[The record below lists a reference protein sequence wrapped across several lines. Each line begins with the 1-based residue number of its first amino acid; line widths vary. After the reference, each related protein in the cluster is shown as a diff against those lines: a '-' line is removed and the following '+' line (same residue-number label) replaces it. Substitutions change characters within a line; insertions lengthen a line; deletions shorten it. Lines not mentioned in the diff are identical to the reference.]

1 MNIKNPLLSLFTI
14 ITLTSYCQNVNF
26 EWAKRIGGTGRDKGQ
41 SITVDAL
48 GNIYTIGTFEDTVD
62 FDPGPALNNLI
73 AVGEKDIFV
82 CKSDVLGNLIWAK
95 SMGGALR
102 DEAYSTSV
110 DLSGNV
116 YIIGIFTGTA
126 DFDPGPSSYNLTAIG
141 YHDTYISKIDFL
153 GNFVWAKKMGG
164 GPTSFCDSFSI
175 LTDASGNVYTTGAF
189 GGTVDFDPGSAINN
203 VTCVYVDDIFI
214 SKLDSAGNFIWVKTM
229 GGSYSEY
236 GASIALDI
244 TGNIYTIGMFE
255 ATVDFNPGPA
265 IYNITAI
272 GDHDIF
278 ISKLDSAGNFVW
290 AKSMGAVGPFGTS
303 LLNIG
308 NSIFV
313 DSSSNVYTTGSFA
326 GTTDFDPGPTVFN
339 LTATNINDIFISKL
353 DSAGNFVWAK
363 SMGGLNFD
371 EGKSIFADVA
381 GNIYITGLFEKT
393 ADFDPGPSVFSLTA
407 AGIWDVF
414 ISKLDPTGNLVW
426 AKSMGSTLN
435 DNGLSIIVDPFDN
448 IYTTGFFQGTV
459 DFDPD
464 SSMYNLTSDGDYD
477 IFIHKMS
484 QTATGI
490 GEEAFNQVKIFP
502 NPTKDELNIQVENT
516 VIESIYQL
524 TDITGR
530 PIARGIITEEK
541 SRISL
546 QGLSSGTYLLSIGDE
561 IRKTLKV
568 VKQ

>member
-1 MNIKNPLLSLFTI
+1 MNIKNALLSLFTI
-14 ITLTSYCQNVNF
+14 ITLTSYSQNVNL
-26 EWAKRIGGTGRDKGQ
+26 EWAKRIGGTGRDIGQ
-41 SITVDAL
+41 SIIVDAS

-62 FDPGPALNNLI
+62 FDPGPALYNLS
-73 AVGEKDIFV
+73 AVGEKDIFI
-82 CKSDVLGNLIWAK
+82 CKSDALGNLIWAK

-102 DEAYSTSV
+102 DEAYSFSV
-110 DLSGNV
+110 DASGNV

-126 DFDPGPSSYNLTAIG
+126 DFDPGPSSYNLTASG
-141 YHDTYISKIDFL
+141 YNDTYISKLDSL
-153 GNFVWAKKMGG
+153 GNFIWAKKMGG
-164 GPTSFCDSFSI
+164 GTTSFCYGNYI
-175 LTDASGNVYTTGAF
+175 LTDATGNVYTTGSF

-203 VTCVYVDDIFI
+203 VTCVYVGDIFI
-214 SKLDSAGNFIWVKTM
+214 SKLDTAGNFIWVKTM
-229 GGSYSEY
+229 GGQYSES
-236 GASIALDI
+236 GASIAVDI

-265 IYNITAI
+265 LYNITAI

-290 AKSMGAVGPFGTS
+290 AKSMGAVGSPGLN

-313 DSSSNVYTTGSFA
+313 DATSNVYTTGSFA
-326 GTTDFDPGPTVFN
+326 GTTDFDPGPSVFN

-353 DSAGNFVWAK
+353 DSAGNLVWAK

-371 EGKSIFADVA
+371 EGKSIFVDVA
-381 GNIYITGLFEKT
+381 GNIYTTGLFGKT
-393 ADFDPGPSVFSLTA
+393 ADFDPGPSVFNLTA

-414 ISKLDPTGNLVW
+414 ITKLDSSGNLVW
-426 AKSMGSTLN
+426 TKGMGSTLN
-435 DNGLSIIVDPFDN
+435 DNGLSIIVDPFNN

-464 SSMYNLTSDGDYD
+464 SSKYNLTSDGDYD

-490 GEEAFNQVKIFP
+490 NEETFNQVKIFP
-502 NPTKDELNIQVENT
+502 NPTKDELNIEVDNS
-516 VIESIYQL
+516 VIGSTYQL
-524 TDITGR
+524 RDITGR
-530 PIARGIITEEK
+530 PIKTGIITDEK

-546 QGLSSGTYLLSIGDE
+546 QVLSSGTYLLSIGDQ

-568 VKQ
+568 VKE

>member
-1 MNIKNPLLSLFTI
+1 
-14 ITLTSYCQNVNF
+14 
-26 EWAKRIGGTGRDKGQ
+26 
-41 SITVDAL
+41 
-48 GNIYTIGTFEDTVD
+48 
-62 FDPGPALNNLI
+62 
-73 AVGEKDIFV
+73 
-82 CKSDVLGNLIWAK
+82 
-95 SMGGALR
+95 MGGQ
-102 DEAYSTSV
+102 
-110 DLSGNV
+110 
-116 YIIGIFTGTA
+116 
-126 DFDPGPSSYNLTAIG
+126 
-141 YHDTYISKIDFL
+141 
-153 GNFVWAKKMGG
+153 
-164 GPTSFCDSFSI
+164 
-175 LTDASGNVYTTGAF
+175 
-189 GGTVDFDPGSAINN
+189 
-203 VTCVYVDDIFI
+203 
-214 SKLDSAGNFIWVKTM
+214 
-229 GGSYSEY
+229 YSES
-236 GASIALDI
+236 GASIAVDI

-265 IYNITAI
+265 LYNITAI

-290 AKSMGAVGPFGTS
+290 AKSMGAVGSPGLN

-313 DSSSNVYTTGSFA
+313 YSSSNVYTTGSFA
-326 GTTDFDPGPTVFN
+326 GTTDFDPGPSVFN

-371 EGKSIFADVA
+371 EGKSIFVDVA
-381 GNIYITGLFEKT
+381 GNIYTTGLFGKT
-393 ADFDPGPSVFSLTA
+393 ADFDPGPSVFNLTA

-414 ISKLDPTGNLVW
+414 ITKLDSSGNLVW
-426 AKSMGSTLN
+426 TKGMGSTLN
-435 DNGLSIIVDPFDN
+435 DNGLSIIVDPFNN

-464 SSMYNLTSDGDYD
+464 SSTYNLTSDGDYD

-490 GEEAFNQVKIFP
+490 NEEAFNQVKIFP

-516 VIESIYQL
+516 VIGSIYQL

-546 QGLSSGTYLLSIGDE
+546 QGLSSGTYLLSIGVQ
-561 IRKTLKV
+561 IKKTLKV
-568 VKQ
+568 VKE